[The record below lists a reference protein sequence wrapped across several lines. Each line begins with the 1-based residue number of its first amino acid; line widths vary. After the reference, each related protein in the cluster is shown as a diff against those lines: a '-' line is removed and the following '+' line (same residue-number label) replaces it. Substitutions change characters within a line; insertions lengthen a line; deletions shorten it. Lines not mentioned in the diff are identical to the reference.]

1 MCELEC
7 LVARAEAVRATVAS
21 VVPAERIASAMMARL
36 LTLRPPPS
44 TTSSTP
50 KAGQAAQ
57 EALFPYF
64 AQFVLEQY
72 TDDIKAYRCGLTASW

>member
-1 MCELEC
+1 M
-7 LVARAEAVRATVAS
+7 VARAEAVQLTVACA
-21 VVPAERIASAMMARL
+21 VPAERIAGAMGGSPADPP
-36 LTLRPPPS
+36 PPPS